1 MAEADKNVP
10 EMELSMGSASREDLA
25 TQNKEKDEPTILEK
39 YVQPCLAELL
49 GSTLF
54 FSVGCL
60 SVLINPHGAGPLM
73 PALAH
78 GFTLAALISVLGN
91 ISGGHFNPVI
101 TLAVVISG
109 GLTPVLLVPYWIC
122 QLSGG
127 ILGAL
132 LAKGLADEASFVN
145 RTGAACMV
153 DSGSSVVR
161 AVGVEMSLTCLLI
174 LTVLMGALGD
184 RSKTPLAPFSIA
196 FTLVAGILAGGSISG
211 SCLNPARALGPAVVS
226 YYWDDHWVY
235 WVGPASGAVMMS
247 IIYRFLLAGRS
258 HRLFLK

>member
-196 FTLVAGILAGGSISG
+196 FTLVAGILAGIDGFGCPFHGEERRGTMKWSDVRLECDSADLLQRFHIRVLSEPSSSFG
-211 SCLNPARALGPAVVS
+211 SCGGVLLLG
-226 YYWDDHWVY
+226 
-235 WVGPASGAVMMS
+235 
-247 IIYRFLLAGRS
+247 
-258 HRLFLK
+258 